1 MGAKYSVEHIF
12 EQAAKFVVKQKG
24 EWEHNDWE
32 DFLGKISEYQIELHD
47 ELIVKLGALLE
58 LGKYFYSNLPETL
71 DKKQKKTKKST
82 TKKTKEETVIEE

>member
-1 MGAKYSVEHIF
+1 MGAKYSVEQIF

-24 EWEHNDWE
+24 EWEHNNWE
-32 DFLGKISEYQIELHD
+32 DFLGKISEFQIELHD

-58 LGKYFYSNLPETL
+58 LGKYFYSNLPETVE
-71 DKKQKKTKKST
+71 KKQKKTKKST

>member
-32 DFLGKISEYQIELHD
+32 NFLGKVSEYQIELHD
-47 ELIVKLGALLE
+47 ELIVKLGTLLE
-58 LGKYFYSNLPETL
+58 LGKYFYFNLPESVE
-71 DKKQKKTKKST
+71 KKQKKTKKST
-82 TKKTKEETVIEE
+82 TKKIKEETVIEE

>member
-47 ELIVKLGALLE
+47 ELMVKLGTLLE
-58 LGKYFYSNLPETL
+58 LGKYFYYNLPETL

-82 TKKTKEETVIEE
+82 TKKTKEEVVPEE